1 MTAAASITPLP
12 LGPLAQ
18 SRVEQAWRRAVETG
32 VRDIGIRDVVWSS
45 WERSSRSAVAPTM
58 RAAPQVFDADA
69 LATACLTSEWV
80 PFAIDAIGADASGFT
95 DGGHILAL
103 FDAAGRMLEARGDPE
118 AITGL
123 ADINFRPGALWAE
136 SAVGTNGPG
145 TALAA
150 GHAVHVVGHEHF
162 VQAWQ
167 PWHCA
172 AVPVRDALTR
182 QVLGVVDLSG
192 FHEQAH
198 PHTLSLAAALAMTV
212 EQMLAARE
220 ARRRAQLLQRHAALL
235 RRWPGDVQG
244 VVDRSEALVDGALP
258 MAPDGGWRAVLA
270 RAEAGETQ
278 PREWLL
284 PNGRR
289 AFIEPVMDGLTAI
302 GACVVLPT
310 AAPRPAH
317 QRAAT
322 APVTAPVDGPA
333 TRRGAVRYAI
343 TDLAGDDPALREAAR
358 LATLA
363 AQNDL
368 PVLLL
373 GESGTGK
380 EVMAQGIHAASSRAE
395 GPFIAVNCAAIP
407 RELTE
412 SELFGYVGGSFSGAR
427 KDGQAG
433 KIEAAHGGTL
443 FLDEIGDLPLPA
455 QAALLRV
462 LQEGELTRV
471 GDVKSRPVDVRV
483 VAATNRDLS
492 RALADGHFRT
502 DLFSRGGVLTVSMP
516 PLRERPGDIPALA
529 ERFLAES
536 ASLLGTPPR
545 RFSPAAMHAL
555 ERHAWPGNVRELKN
569 LTRRLAALVAHEEV
583 AFDDLPAEVRG
594 LRPTPPHGTPMPAA
608 AHPLLNTGEMP
619 IPADLLAAVRSS
631 KTMGEAATRLGVTR
645 STLYR
650 RIARLGLKVERFLAS

>member
-1 MTAAASITPLP
+1 MGAIISSVSLP
-12 LGPLAQ
+12 IGATAQ
-18 SRVEQAWRRAVETG
+18 SRVHRAWERAVLAGERLPG
-32 VRDIGIRDVVWSS
+32 VRDVVWDS
-45 WERSSRSAVAPTM
+45 WQRSAAVVPPTL
-58 RAAPQVFDADA
+58 RAAPQVWDADA
-69 LATACLTSEWV
+69 LRTARLTCDWM
-80 PFAIDAIGADASGFT
+80 PFAIEAIGADASGFT

-103 FDAAGRMLEARGDPE
+103 FDADGRMLDAHGDPE

-123 ADINFRPGALWAE
+123 ADINFRPGACWSE
-136 SAVGTNGPG
+136 SVAGTNGPG
-145 TALAA
+145 TALAT

-162 VQAWQ
+162 VHAWQ

-182 QVLGVVDLSG
+182 AVIGAVDLSG
-192 FHEQAH
+192 FHERAH
-198 PHTLSLAAALAMTV
+198 PHTLSLAAALALAI
-212 EQMLAARE
+212 EQMLGARE
-220 ARRRAQLLQRHAALL
+220 MRRRAQLLQRHAALL

-244 VVDRSEALVDGALP
+244 VMDRNEALLDGALP
-258 MAPDGGWRAVLA
+258 AAPVGGWRAVLA
-270 RAEAGETQ
+270 RAEAGDTT
-278 PREWLL
+278 PAEWEL

-289 AFIEPVMDGLTAI
+289 AFVEPVMDGLTVI
-302 GACVVLPT
+302 GACVVLP
-310 AAPRPAH
+310 AAA
-317 QRAAT
+317 
-322 APVTAPVDGPA
+322 
-333 TRRGAVRYAI
+333 RRGSTRYAI
-343 TDLAGDDPALREAAR
+343 TDLAGDDPAIRDAAR

-380 EVMAQGIHAASSRAE
+380 EVMAQGIHAASPRGT

-407 RELTE
+407 RDLTE

-427 KDGQAG
+427 KEGHAG

-471 GDVKSRPVDVRV
+471 GDTKSRPVDVRV

-492 RALADGHFRT
+492 RALADGQFRS
-502 DLFSRGGVLTVSMP
+502 DLFYRLGVLTVQMP
-516 PLRERPGDIPALA
+516 PLRERRGDIRALA
-529 ERFLAES
+529 ERFLRES
-536 ASLLGTPPR
+536 AQQLGTAPSR
-545 RFSPAAMHAL
+545 YSAAALAAL
-555 ERHAWPGNVRELKN
+555 ERHDWPGNVRELKN
-569 LTRRLAALVAHEEV
+569 LARRLAALVGREEV
-583 AFDDLPAEVRG
+583 GLDDLPPDVRG
-594 LRPTPPHGTPMPAA
+594 LRVTPAHGTPAPESI
-608 AHPLLNTGEMP
+608 PEFQTGELP

-631 KTMGEAATRLGVTR
+631 KTMGEAAVKLGVTR

-650 RIARLGLKVERFLAS
+650 RIARLGLKVERFLAG

>member
-1 MTAAASITPLP
+1 MGAIAAAAPLP
-12 LGPLAQ
+12 IGTAAQ
-18 SRVEQAWRRAVETG
+18 SRVHRAWEHAVLAGERLPG
-32 VRDIGIRDVVWSS
+32 VRDVVWDS
-45 WERSSRSAVAPTM
+45 WQRSVAMVPPTL
-58 RAAPQVFDADA
+58 RAAPQVWDADG
-69 LATACLTSEWV
+69 LATARLTCDWM
-80 PFAIDAIGADASGFT
+80 PFAREAIGADASGFT

-103 FDAAGRMLEARGDPE
+103 FDADGRMLDAHGDPE

-123 ADINFRPGALWAE
+123 ADINFRPGACWSE
-136 SAVGTNGPG
+136 SVAGTNGPG

-182 QVLGVVDLSG
+182 QILGVVDLSG
-192 FHEQAH
+192 FHERAH
-198 PHTLSLAAALAMTV
+198 PHTLSLAAALAMAI
-212 EQMLAARE
+212 EQMLGARE
-220 ARRRAQLLQRHAALL
+220 MRRRAQLLQRHAALL

-244 VVDRSEALVDGALP
+244 VIDRNEALVDGALP
-258 MAPDGGWRAVLA
+258 CAPRGGWRDVLA
-270 RAEAGETQ
+270 RAEAGDTA
-278 PREWLL
+278 PREWEL

-289 AFIEPVMDGLTAI
+289 AFVEPVMDGLTAI

-310 AAPRPAH
+310 PTVRSGHSSGALVS
-317 QRAAT
+317 Q
-322 APVTAPVDGPA
+322 APVDGPVA
-333 TRRGAVRYAI
+333 RRGSTRYAI
-343 TDLAGDDPALREAAR
+343 ADLVGDDPAIRDAAR

-380 EVMAQGIHAASSRAE
+380 EVMAQGIHAASSRA
-395 GPFIAVNCAAIP
+395 AIP
-407 RELTE
+407 RDLTE

-427 KDGQAG
+427 KEGHAG

-471 GDVKSRPVDVRV
+471 GDTTSRPVDVRV

-492 RALADGHFRT
+492 RALADGQFRS
-502 DLFSRGGVLTVSMP
+502 DLFYRLGVLTVQMP
-516 PLRERPGDIPALA
+516 PLRERRGDIRGLA
-529 ERFLAES
+529 ERFLLES
-536 ASLLGTPPR
+536 SRQLGTAPR
-545 RFSPAAMHAL
+545 RYSAAAMGAL
-555 ERHAWPGNVRELKN
+555 ERHSWPGNVRELKN
-569 LTRRLAALVAHEEV
+569 LTRRLAALVGREEV
-583 AFDDLPAEVRG
+583 GLDDLPPDVRG
-594 LRPTPPHGTPMPAA
+594 LHVTPLHGTPAPDALA
-608 AHPLLNTGEMP
+608 DFNTGELP
-619 IPADLLAAVRSS
+619 IPANLLAAVRSS
-631 KTMGEAATRLGVTR
+631 KTMGEAAVKLGVTR

-650 RIARLGLKVERFLAS
+650 RIARLGLKVERFLAG